1 MRVAMLHWAFPPI
14 IGGVESHLAMLGPE
28 LVWRGHE
35 VFLLTGSVGGRE
47 EEYSY
52 RGVRVKRTPLM
63 DLNTLNPRAIE
74 EKAEDIRKELH
85 SFIAFA
91 RPDVIHAHNMHYF
104 SPVHAQSLLE
114 AAGRRGVPAVLTAHN
129 VWDDGLWKDMLA
141 YAGRW
146 DAVIAVSR
154 YIKNELA
161 AAGYPASRLTVVY
174 HGIDTARF
182 NKPEAGEEKAAL
194 ARCPELAGRRV
205 IFHPARM
212 SLDKGCHIS
221 VLALDLIRKSCPDVL
236 LVLAGPEKTV
246 DWGRHQEGHV
256 NFIGRLVRDLRL
268 ESHVLVR
275 FFDWEDMPY
284 IYRAAELCVYPSC
297 FQEPFGL
304 VMLESLACGR
314 PIVVSRAGGMPEI
327 ISDGVNGYVVE
338 MGDYEMLARR
348 CVHLLENRLAAG
360 QMGERG
366 RQMVRQKFTKEIM
379 CANTLEVY
387 RRVLAGAELEIAS

>member
-28 LVWRGHE
+28 LVLRGHE
-35 VFLLTGSVGGRE
+35 VFLLTGSIGGQE
-47 EEYSY
+47 EEYGY
-52 RGVRVKRTPLM
+52 RGMRVRRTPLM
-63 DLNTLNPRAIE
+63 DLNTLDPQLID
-74 EKAEDIRKELH
+74 EKADDIQRELS
-85 SFIAFA
+85 SFIASA

-104 SPVHAQSLLE
+104 SPVHAKALLE
-114 AAGRRGVPAVLTAHN
+114 AADRRGVPAVLTAHN
-129 VWDDGLWKDMLA
+129 VWDDDLWEDMLA

-146 DAVIAVSR
+146 DGVIAVSN
-154 YIKNELA
+154 YIKKELV
-161 AAGYPASRLTVVY
+161 AAGYPEGKVTVVY
-174 HGIDTARF
+174 HGIDIERF
-182 NKPEAGEEKAAL
+182 KKPEAGEQDS
-194 ARCPELAGRRV
+194 ARVSYPGLAGRRV

-221 VLALDLIRKSCPDVL
+221 VLALNLIRKKHPDVL

-256 NFIGRLVRDLRL
+256 NFIDRLIRDLKL
-268 ESHVLVR
+268 QDHVMVR
-275 FFDWEDMPY
+275 FFNWEEMPQ
-284 IYRAAELCVYPSC
+284 IYRAAEFCVYPSC

-304 VMLESLACGR
+304 VMLESLACGK

-327 ISDGVNGYVVE
+327 IADGINGYVVE
-338 MGDYEMLARR
+338 MGDYEMLAQR
-348 CVHLLENRLAAG
+348 CIDLLENRRAAR

-379 CANTLEVY
+379 CRNTLEVY
-387 RRVLAGAELEIAS
+387 RSVLQGRKLEIA

>member
-1 MRVAMLHWAFPPI
+1 MLHWAFPPI
-14 IGGVESHLAMLGPE
+14 IGGVESHLAMLGPD
-28 LVWRGHE
+28 LVGRGHE
-35 VFLLTGSVGGRE
+35 VFLLTGSVGGQP

-63 DLNTLNPRAIE
+63 DLNTLDPRVIE
-74 EKAEDIRKELH
+74 EKAEDIRGEIS
-85 SFIAFA
+85 SFIDLA
-91 RPDVIHAHNMHYF
+91 RPDVIHAHNLHYF
-104 SPVHAQSLLE
+104 SPVHAGALLE
-114 AAGRRGVPAVLTAHN
+114 AAQRRGVPVVLTAHN
-129 VWDDGLWKDMLA
+129 VWEDELWEKMLA
-141 YAGRW
+141 YAGKW

-154 YIKNELA
+154 YIKDELV
-161 AAGYPASRLTVVY
+161 AAGYPSGRVTVVY
-174 HGIDTARF
+174 HGIDTGRF
-182 NKPEAGEEKAAL
+182 KKPEAAERDVVR
-194 ARCPELAGRRV
+194 ARYPELSGRRV

-221 VLALDLIRKSCPDVL
+221 VLATDLIRKKYPDVL

-256 NFIGRLVRDLRL
+256 NFIGRLIRDLRL
-268 ESHVLVR
+268 DGHVAVR
-275 FFDWEDMPY
+275 FFNWEEMPSM
-284 IYRAAELCVYPSC
+284 YRAAEICVYPSC

-304 VMLESLACGR
+304 VMLESLACGK

-348 CVHLLENRLAAG
+348 CMQLLENRQAAS

-366 RQMVRQKFTKEIM
+366 RQMVRQKFTKEVM

-387 RRVLAGAELEIAS
+387 RRVLSGAELEIA